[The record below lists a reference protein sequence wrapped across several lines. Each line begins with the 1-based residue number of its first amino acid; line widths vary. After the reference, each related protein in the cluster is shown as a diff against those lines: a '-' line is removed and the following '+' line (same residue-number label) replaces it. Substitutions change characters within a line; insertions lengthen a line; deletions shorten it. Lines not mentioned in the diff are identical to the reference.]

1 MPLNTP
7 EIAQIGAI
15 FAGILLLF
23 LRVGGLKARS
33 WFRLKEN
40 KLRWEIGEQVKRFR
54 REAQEAIGGAI
65 GKFMQ
70 NLANQAAE
78 EEGGSSSGVTPTG
91 AFELGGVKV
100 DPAMIRTFMELY
112 KLAQDIGIIGPG
124 GLQGLLG
131 GGGGAAG
138 SSSGKIGL

>member
-7 EIAQIGAI
+7 EMAQIGAI

-23 LRVGGLKARS
+23 ILVGGLKARS

-40 KLRWEIGEQVKRFR
+40 KLRWEIGEQVKKFR
-54 REAQEAIGGAI
+54 SEAQEAIGGAI
-65 GKFMQ
+65 GRFMQ
-70 NLANQAAE
+70 NLAKQAAE
-78 EEGGSSSGVTPTG
+78 EEGGGSSGATTG
-91 AFELGGVKV
+91 AFELGGFKV
-100 DPAMIRTFMELY
+100 DPSVIRTFMELY
-112 KLAQDIGIIGPG
+112 KFAQDIGIIGPG

-131 GGGGAAG
+131 KGGGGAG